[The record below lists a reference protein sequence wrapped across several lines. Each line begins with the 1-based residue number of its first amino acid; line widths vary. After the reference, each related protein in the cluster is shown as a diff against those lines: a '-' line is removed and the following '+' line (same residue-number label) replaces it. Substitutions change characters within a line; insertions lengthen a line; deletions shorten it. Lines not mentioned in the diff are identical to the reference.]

1 MNFYFLLIPLK
12 WYFLGYFWN
21 LIISSL
27 NLKRMSTTTI
37 NVNST
42 ATPSSSVSEL
52 QSEAIRRLW
61 YQMFLSTLI
70 SSIILHSI
78 GSLVLFIRLRK
89 NNRYTRWLI
98 FSILL
103 AGVFTPL
110 VLGSVN
116 NILIASILVF
126 SGNIGSDSLP
136 FYSII
141 LIGLCQ
147 TIIVLLIGFL
157 KILQTL

>member
-1 MNFYFLLIPLK
+1 MTSTASSFFTSVSDNF
-12 WYFLGYFWN
+12 N
-21 LIISSL
+21 ST
-27 NLKRMSTTTI
+27 STTPNRLGDEAFTM
-37 NVNST
+37 
-42 ATPSSSVSEL
+42 SEL
-52 QSEAIRRLW
+52 RRLW

-78 GSLVLFIRLRK
+78 GSFVLFIRLRK
-89 NNRYTRWLI
+89 HMYTKWLI
-98 FSILL
+98 IVILL
-103 AGVFTPL
+103 AGVLTPL

-126 SGNIGSDSLP
+126 SGNSGSQSLP

-147 TIIVLLIGFL
+147 TIVVVMIGFL

>member
-1 MNFYFLLIPLK
+1 MTTTTAVNINFA
-12 WYFLGYFWN
+12 N
-21 LIISSL
+21 
-27 NLKRMSTTTI
+27 STTT
-37 NVNST
+37 ST
-42 ATPSSSVSEL
+42 TETSLTMTES
-52 QSEAIRRLW
+52 IRRLW

-89 NNRYTRWLI
+89 NNRYTKWLI
-98 FSILL
+98 FSILI
-103 AGVFTPL
+103 AGVVTPL

-126 SGNIGSDSLP
+126 SGNMGSESLP
-136 FYSII
+136 PYSII

-147 TIIVLLIGFL
+147 TIIVLLMGFL